1 MRHLTPEQFVDVADG
16 TAPESSLPH
25 LSGCDACRR
34 QLAEMRASLSE
45 MSAGADRVDVPEP
58 SPLFWDHLSSR
69 VREAVAEDAARRP
82 SWLSS
87 REWLRQ
93 PRVLGM
99 GLAGVFAVAI
109 IAILAPREV
118 MAPPAPVIP
127 SSPLNVIVTAPSVS
141 PSVPLLA
148 PLGKADDPQLTIV
161 AAVATTV
168 DWDEMRD
175 EVALATTSDAVAASL
190 TLDEQQE
197 LKRLLAEAMARP
209 DAVEKRS

>member
-1 MRHLTPEQFVDVADG
+1 MTHLTPEQFVDVADG

-161 AAVATTV
+161 AAVATT
-168 DWDEMRD
+168 
-175 EVALATTSDAVAASL
+175 
-190 TLDEQQE
+190 
-197 LKRLLAEAMARP
+197 
-209 DAVEKRS
+209 